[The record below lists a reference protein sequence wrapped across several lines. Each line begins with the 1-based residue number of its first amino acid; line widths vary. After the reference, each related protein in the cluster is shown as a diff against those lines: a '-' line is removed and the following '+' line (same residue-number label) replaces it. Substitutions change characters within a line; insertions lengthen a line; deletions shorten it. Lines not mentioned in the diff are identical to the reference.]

1 MDQELIE
8 QARLGRRAARDAL
21 LRQLQDPW
29 FRFCLS
35 QLGDPDAAR
44 DATQETALRFLR
56 TLSSFRGQSS
66 ITTWSLGIALNVI
79 REMRRTRKFETL
91 DVTENQLAAERSSAG
106 FPTRSDT
113 SGTPLDSA
121 SQSESSTTMHALL
134 NDLPDRQRQALVL
147 RFFESLS
154 VEDTAAAM
162 NCAAGT
168 VKATVHQALRA
179 LRNKLASRGG
189 TGLPRTTDT
198 LT

>member
-29 FRFCLS
+29 YRFCLS
-35 QLGDPDAAR
+35 QLGDPEAAR

-66 ITTWSLGIALNVI
+66 ITTWSLGIVLNVV
-79 REMRRTRKFETL
+79 REMRRTRKFEAL
-91 DVTENQLAAERSSAG
+91 NETENQLAAERSSAG
-106 FPTRSDT
+106 FPSRSNT
-113 SGTPLDSA
+113 SGGSPLDSA
-121 SQSESSTTMHALL
+121 SMSESSDTMHALL

-154 VEDTAAAM
+154 VEETAAAM

-179 LRNKLASRGG
+179 LRNKLTSRGQS
-189 TGLPRTTDT
+189 PRPTAH
-198 LT
+198 